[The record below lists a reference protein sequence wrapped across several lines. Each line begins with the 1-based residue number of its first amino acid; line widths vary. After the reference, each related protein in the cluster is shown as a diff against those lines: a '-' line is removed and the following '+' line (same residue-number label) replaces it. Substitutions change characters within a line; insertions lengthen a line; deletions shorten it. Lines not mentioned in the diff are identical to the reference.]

1 MKNMDFYGVD
11 IHTVVVRNTP
21 FIDLLFSEIT
31 AVLKFDILPIQNLF
45 TFNKC
50 NKSCSCLVIAS
61 KFPFVFTL
69 LGGKQNG
76 VPVGFDTSWYFVH
89 QGQREEDNFCVVSR
103 KINSLLTLYACCVIF
118 QGCEMSS

>member
-1 MKNMDFYGVD
+1 MQYFEILLWLIYLCLIIFTSGLNPAECEVNFLKIVKNMDFYGVD

-50 NKSCSCLVIAS
+50 N
-61 KFPFVFTL
+61 
-69 LGGKQNG
+69 
-76 VPVGFDTSWYFVH
+76 
-89 QGQREEDNFCVVSR
+89 
-103 KINSLLTLYACCVIF
+103 
-118 QGCEMSS
+118 

>member
-1 MKNMDFYGVD
+1 MYFYGVD

-50 NKSCSCLVIAS
+50 NKSCSCLVIDLS
-61 KFPFVFTL
+61 FHLFSHYKGENKMECQ
-69 LGGKQNG
+69 LG
-76 VPVGFDTSWYFVH
+76 
-89 QGQREEDNFCVVSR
+89 
-103 KINSLLTLYACCVIF
+103 LTPRGILSIKDKEKRTIF
-118 QGCEMSS
+118 AW

>member
-1 MKNMDFYGVD
+1 MQYFEILLWLIYLCLIIFTSGLNPAECEVNFLKIVKNMDFYGVD

-31 AVLKFDILPIQNLF
+31 AVLKFDILPIQILF

-69 LGGKQNG
+69 
-76 VPVGFDTSWYFVH
+76 
-89 QGQREEDNFCVVSR
+89 
-103 KINSLLTLYACCVIF
+103 
-118 QGCEMSS
+118 